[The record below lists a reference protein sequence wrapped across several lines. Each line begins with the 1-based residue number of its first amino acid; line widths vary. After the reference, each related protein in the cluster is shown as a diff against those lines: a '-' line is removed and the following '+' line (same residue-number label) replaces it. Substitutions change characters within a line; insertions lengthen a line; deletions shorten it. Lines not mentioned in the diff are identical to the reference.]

1 MSSEGT
7 PSLGGNVVQNLALLA
22 VMAAAMAMGASP
34 IFVRLADVGPF
45 TSAFWRVFLALP
57 ALALWTGL
65 ESPPADRRTPSL
77 RAWTAVIVAG
87 GLFAGDLIFWHLAI
101 MNTSVANA
109 TFLATLSPIWVVLGS
124 GLLLSEPVGGR
135 VIAGLVLCLIGG
147 LGLTG
152 ESLQIGGTR
161 VLGDIY
167 GLITSMFFG
176 TYIIAMRLTRRAFSA
191 GRAIFLSSLVTA
203 PILALAAGLFEENY
217 WPATWTG
224 VASLLALG
232 LVSHAGGQG
241 LLAWALG
248 YLPAAFSSLVIF
260 IEAVTAAWL
269 GWLVLGERITALQVL
284 SGVLIFL
291 GILVARRDGNGAR

>member
-1 MSSEGT
+1 MSSST
-7 PSLGGNVVQNLALLA
+7 PSLGGQAAPNIAVLA
-22 VMAAAMAMGASP
+22 VVAAAVAMGASP
-34 IFVRLADVGPF
+34 IFVRLAEVGPF
-45 TSAFWRVFLALP
+45 TSAFWRIFLALP
-57 ALALWTGL
+57 ILALWAGL
-65 ESPPADRRTPSL
+65 EAPPVAGRAPSR
-77 RAWTAVIVAG
+77 RAWLAVVVAG
-87 GLFAGDLIFWHLAI
+87 VLFAGDLIFWHLAI

-124 GLLLSEPVGGR
+124 GLLLSEPVGRG
-135 VIAGLVLCLIGG
+135 VITGLALCLLGG

-152 ESLQIGGTR
+152 ESLQIGGAR

-167 GLITSMFFG
+167 GLVTSMFFG

-203 PILALAAGLFEENY
+203 PILALAAGLLEQDY
-217 WPATWTG
+217 WPAAWLG
-224 VASLLALG
+224 VSALLALG

-248 YLPAAFSSLVIF
+248 FLPAAFSSLVIF

-269 GWLVLGERITALQVL
+269 GWLVLDERITTLQLL
-284 SGVLIFL
+284 SGILIFS
-291 GILVARRDGNGAR
+291 GILIARRDGNGVR